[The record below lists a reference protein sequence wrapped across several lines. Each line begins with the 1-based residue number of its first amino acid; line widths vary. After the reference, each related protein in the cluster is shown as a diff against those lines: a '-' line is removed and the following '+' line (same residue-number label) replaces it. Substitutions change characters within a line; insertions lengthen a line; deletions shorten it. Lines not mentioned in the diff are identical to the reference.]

1 MVKTSAET
9 VIDKKIE
16 VLRAEAQNAAQQ
28 TEKWKEIFHSCQGG
42 IITLEQVKA
51 ELEKV
56 EKDGVEVYADK
67 SMKPFDNNEPKNP
80 SIDNSKSYKIIEP
93 TELMKDG
100 IKDSGGTRMSA
111 IKGDETNTIEKC
123 PLQGE
128 ADKSDKP
135 LVATGQQVVKAAQG
149 GKKK

>member
-1 MVKTSAET
+1 MAET
-9 VIDKKIE
+9 HTTTVIKKKIE
-16 VLRAEAQNAAQQ
+16 VLKAEAQNAAQQ

-42 IITLEQVKA
+42 IITLEQVKQ
-51 ELEKV
+51 ELETV
-56 EKDGVEVYADK
+56 EKDSGEVYADK

-111 IKGDETNTIEKC
+111 IKGDETNAIESM
-123 PLQGE
+123 PLDSL

-135 LVATGQQVVKAAQG
+135 LVATGSQVVKAAQG